1 MFFKEYLQKNTHFY
15 NAHINSSML
24 TTGLILILASLGLAQ
39 GIFLSIYLLTLK
51 NGDRKSNIFLALFL
65 LGFTIR
71 IAKSVLNYYVTLEN
85 WQNNIGISGILFAS
99 PSLFFYGKTLFTKNG
114 VFSLKDCIHYIPFV
128 LFLFLI
134 PFVPRNGNFESFW
147 NYGVVVFHLLF
158 YLILSWSYL
167 RKNKSNTSKNIV
179 VWYRNILIG
188 ATLIWIHYVGNL
200 FDFKMY
206 YIRGPIFY
214 SLLIYAFSYLFL
226 NRHKFT
232 LQKYNSS
239 NLDKESSRQLFNR
252 IKALFYA
259 EEIYLDTQVTLDLV
273 SKKLGVK
280 SREIS
285 QAINENTQQNFY
297 EFVNQYRVENAE
309 LLLKHPDYKNA
320 KIATIAY
327 DSGFGNVTSFNLA
340 FKKKTGLTPSAY
352 RKV

>member
-1 MFFKEYLQKNTHFY
+1 
-15 NAHINSSML
+15 ML

-51 NGDRKSNIFLALFL
+51 NGDRKSHLFLALFL
-65 LGFTIR
+65 LGLTIR
-71 IAKSVLNYYVTLEN
+71 IGKSVLNYYITLEN

-99 PSLFFYGKTLFTKNG
+99 PSLLFYGKTLFTKNRE
-114 VFSLKDCIHYIPFV
+114 FYIKDYIHYLPFV

-134 PFVPRNGNFESFW
+134 PFVPRNGHFESFW
-147 NYGVVVFHLLF
+147 NYGIVVFHLLF

-167 RKNKSNTSKNIV
+167 RKNKNNTSKSVV
-179 VWYRNILIG
+179 VWYRNLLIG

-239 NLDKESSRQLFNR
+239 NLDKKNSIKLFNR
-252 IKALFYA
+252 IKVLFDTDQ
-259 EEIYLDTQVTLDLV
+259 IYLDTHVTLDVV
-273 SKKLGVK
+273 SKRLDVK
-280 SREIS
+280 PREIS
-285 QAINENTQQNFY
+285 QAINENTEQNFY
-297 EFVNQYRVENAE
+297 EFVNQYRIENAE

-352 RKV
+352 KKV

>member
-1 MFFKEYLQKNTHFY
+1 
-15 NAHINSSML
+15 ML

-39 GIFLSIYLLTLK
+39 GLFLSLYLFTLK
-51 NGDRKSNIFLALFL
+51 TGDRKANFFLAFFL
-65 LGFTIR
+65 LGLTIR
-71 IAKSVLNYYVTLEN
+71 VGKSVLNYYVPLEN

-99 PSLFFYGKTLFTKNG
+99 PSLWFYGKTLLYKN
-114 VFSLKDCIHYIPFV
+114 SLISRKDYLHYVPFI

-134 PFVPRNGNFESFW
+134 PFVPRRGNFESFW
-147 NYGVVVFHLLF
+147 NYGIVVFHLLF
-158 YLILSWSYL
+158 YLILSWSNL
-167 RKNKSNTSKNIV
+167 RKNKNNTSISII

-188 ATLIWIHYVGNL
+188 ATLIWLHYVGNL
-200 FDFKMY
+200 FDFKLY

-226 NRHKFT
+226 NRHKFN
-232 LQKYNSS
+232 LQKYSSS
-239 NLDKESSRQLFNR
+239 NLDKENSAKLFHRIKELFNS
-252 IKALFYA
+252 
-259 EEIYLDTQVTLDLV
+259 EDIYLNDNLTLNTV
-273 SKKLGVK
+273 SKKLNVK

-297 EFVNQYRVENAE
+297 DFVNQYRIEKAQI
-309 LLLKHPDYKNA
+309 LLKNSDYKKA

-352 RKV
+352 RKT